1 MGNVVGFKLHR
12 VLTVLFLVL
21 TSACGLKQDSKDF
34 KGIACGAAD
43 QHRSYM
49 NPMDST
55 QVQTI
60 SVDASFTAE
69 EKNAIETM
77 VAEWN
82 SESRRSIGRDLF
94 RTVELSLSAASVPD
108 AASECGFPG
117 SAHSFSIVKV
127 TSKETWSS
135 LGFSDA
141 NPGVTIR
148 CSAGQKFTE
157 KQVVLINPTTVSLA
171 QNPKIF
177 KSVVIHELGHAIG
190 LDHSCDPAN
199 AGNPAFA
206 ACAPIKYDMDHDY
219 RQAVMYPIVETGR
232 LKEYPRANDQERAT
246 CALNYRP

>member
-1 MGNVVGFKLHR
+1 MGNAVGCKLHR
-12 VLTVLFLVL
+12 VLPVLFLAL
-21 TSACGLKQDSKDF
+21 ASSCGMKEDSKSF
-34 KGIACGAAD
+34 QGIACGASD
-43 QHRSYM
+43 QHLSYM

-55 QVQTI
+55 AIQTI
-60 SVDASFTAE
+60 SVDSNFTAD
-69 EKNAIETM
+69 EKSAIEEM

-108 AASECGFPG
+108 AARECGFPG
-117 SAHSFSIVKV
+117 TAHAFSIVRV

-135 LGFSDA
+135 LGFTEA

-157 KQVVLINPTTVSLA
+157 KQVVLINPNTVSLA

-190 LDHSCDPAN
+190 LDHSCDPSN
-199 AGNPAFA
+199 AGNPGFA

-232 LKEYPRANDQERAT
+232 LKEYPRPNDQERAT